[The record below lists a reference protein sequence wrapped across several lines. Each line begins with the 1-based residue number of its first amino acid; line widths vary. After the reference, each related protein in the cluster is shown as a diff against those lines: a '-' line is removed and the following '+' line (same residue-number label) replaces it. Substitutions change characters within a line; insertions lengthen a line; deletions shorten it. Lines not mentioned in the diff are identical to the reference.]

1 MVTGTAG
8 FIGFHLAGRLLSEGH
23 EVVGVD
29 VINDYYDP
37 QLKHDRLAQQG
48 IQIGAGAAGQPAGGQ
63 TVGGQT
69 AAGQTAGGQTAG
81 GQTAGGQTA
90 GGQPEANQPV
100 QSTLHSQYRF
110 WQVDLAEHDRIVDFM
125 RAERFDA
132 VVHLAAQAGVRYSL
146 ENPRAYTHAN
156 IDGFLSILEGCRHAQ
171 TGHLIFASTSSV
183 YGLNTRMPLSED
195 HPTEH
200 PMALYAAT
208 KKANE
213 LMAHSY
219 SHLFRMPVTGLR
231 FFTVYGPWGRP
242 DMALFLF
249 TDAILNDRPIQVF
262 NNGDMIRDFT
272 YVGDIVESI
281 ARLVH
286 HPAQPNTEWDGQN
299 PHIPTS
305 TAPYRIFN
313 IGNSAPV
320 PLHEYIEAIEEAL
333 GKKAIREYLPMQ
345 PGDVPATH
353 ADTHALYDLVG
364 FRPATQVRDG
374 VARFVDWYR
383 SYYKR

>member
-1 MVTGTAG
+1 MKIMVTGTAG

-48 IQIGAGAAGQPAGGQ
+48 IQIGEG
-63 TVGGQT
+63 

-81 GQTAGGQTA
+81 GQTAA
-90 GGQPEANQPV
+90 RQPETNQPV

-195 HPTEH
+195 HPT
-200 PMALYAAT
+200 
-208 KKANE
+208 
-213 LMAHSY
+213 
-219 SHLFRMPVTGLR
+219 
-231 FFTVYGPWGRP
+231 
-242 DMALFLF
+242 
-249 TDAILNDRPIQVF
+249 
-262 NNGDMIRDFT
+262 
-272 YVGDIVESI
+272 
-281 ARLVH
+281 
-286 HPAQPNTEWDGQN
+286 
-299 PHIPTS
+299 
-305 TAPYRIFN
+305 
-313 IGNSAPV
+313 
-320 PLHEYIEAIEEAL
+320 
-333 GKKAIREYLPMQ
+333 
-345 PGDVPATH
+345 
-353 ADTHALYDLVG
+353 
-364 FRPATQVRDG
+364 
-374 VARFVDWYR
+374 
-383 SYYKR
+383 

>member
-1 MVTGTAG
+1 MKIMVTGTAG
-8 FIGFHLAGRLLSEGH
+8 FIGFHLAERLLAEGH
-23 EVVGVD
+23 EVVGLD

-37 QLKHDRLAQQG
+37 KLKLDRLAQHG
-48 IQIGAGAAGQPAGGQ
+48 IDLSGTGDESAKHGIDLSGTGGEPAKHGIDPIHMSGTGVQ
-63 TVGGQT
+63 T
-69 AAGQTAGGQTAG
+69 
-81 GQTAGGQTA
+81 
-90 GGQPEANQPV
+90 
-100 QSTLHSQYRF
+100 SSLHSRYQF
-110 WQVDLAEHDRIVDFM
+110 WQVDLAEHDRIVHFM
-125 RAERFDA
+125 QAERFDA

-156 IDGFLSILEGCRHAQ
+156 IDGFLSILEGCRQSQ

-286 HPAQPNTEWDGQN
+286 HPAQPNPAWDGQN

-305 TAPYRIFN
+305 TAPYRIYN

-333 GKKAIREYLPMQ
+333 GKKAIRQYLPMQ

-374 VARFVDWYR
+374 VARFVEWYR
-383 SYYKR
+383 QYYRR